1 MSDEKI
7 VVLSEYSLIDFV
19 ELVNKIFSDY
29 VVPIDWSVLTFKMDA
44 RENSVSLNDS
54 FVFLNKDEPR
64 GFILNAL
71 RRNRA
76 RIDAMGVVESERGK
90 GLAER
95 ILKHSHYHLKM
106 KNIEEVLLEVASI
119 DERAVRFYDKN
130 GYRIVRNLHTMIL
143 DNPERIATDGGNYS
157 YIVSDS
163 KVVYPMA
170 LNFEIQQ
177 QRHPNWQREPISLL
191 LANGRYNYVRVNI
204 NSEEGYFVW
213 GKSGKESA
221 FIVDLGIMSGALEN
235 VVKAAVEYTVAQTGA
250 KLISIV
256 AVPENDALYEA
267 LCKVGFRAVLSQ
279 YEMCRKL

>member
-143 DNPERIATDGGNYS
+143 ENPEKISNIGNYS

-267 LCKVGFRAVLSQ
+267 LCKVGFRTVLSQ

>member
-1 MSDEKI
+1 MSEEKI

-44 RENSVSLNDS
+44 RENSISLNDS
-54 FVFLNKDEPR
+54 FVFLDNNEPR
-64 GFILNAL
+64 GFILNAI
-71 RRNRA
+71 RKNRA

-95 ILKHSHYHLKM
+95 IIKHSHHYLKM
-106 KNIEEVLLEVASI
+106 KSIDEILLEVASI

-143 DNPERIATDGGNYS
+143 DNPEKISNNGGNYS
-157 YIVSDS
+157 YIISDS
-163 KVVYPMA
+163 KVIYPMA

-177 QRHPNWQREPISLL
+177 QRHPNWQREPISLF

-204 NSEEGYFVW
+204 DSEEGYFVW
-213 GKSGKESA
+213 GKSSNESA
-221 FIVDLGIMSGALEN
+221 FIVDFGLRSGVLEN
-235 VVKAAVEYTVAQTGA
+235 VVKAAVEYIVAQTGA

-256 AVPENDALYEA
+256 AVPENDVMYEA
-267 LCKVGFRAVLSQ
+267 LQKVGFRTVLTQ